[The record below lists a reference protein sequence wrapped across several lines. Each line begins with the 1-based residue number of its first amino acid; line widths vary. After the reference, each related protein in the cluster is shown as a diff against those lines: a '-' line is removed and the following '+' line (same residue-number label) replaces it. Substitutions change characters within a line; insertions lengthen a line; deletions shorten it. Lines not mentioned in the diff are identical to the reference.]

1 MTKTKKK
8 SVVAGIAAMSL
19 ACCVAGS
26 IAVGGGYSLYSP
38 RGRLFRCG

>member
-8 SVVAGIAAMSL
+8 SVVAGIAALSL
-19 ACCVAGS
+19 ICCVAGS
-26 IAVGGGYSLYSP
+26 AVGGGYSLDRP